1 MSRGKFGQEIFV
13 NSWIAWSLL
22 QPRPNILRPR
32 VSPLKLELLSVFT
45 KETSQKLQKYHPNL
59 DFENSTVVWS
69 TRIENAENFIEK
81 VLVAKKF
88 IDAIN
93 LIVYYNNKVIVYQTG
108 TCKFAAK
115 TYKIPSF
122 FSKSSR
128 IGF

>member
-1 MSRGKFGQEIFV
+1 M
-13 NSWIAWSLL
+13 
-22 QPRPNILRPR
+22 
-32 VSPLKLELLSVFT
+32 
-45 KETSQKLQKYHPNL
+45 H
-59 DFENSTVVWS
+59 VWS
-69 TRIENAENFIEK
+69 TRIGNAENFVENVEK
-81 VLVAKKF
+81 VLVAKIF

-93 LIVYYNNKVIVYQTG
+93 LILYYNNKVIVYQTG